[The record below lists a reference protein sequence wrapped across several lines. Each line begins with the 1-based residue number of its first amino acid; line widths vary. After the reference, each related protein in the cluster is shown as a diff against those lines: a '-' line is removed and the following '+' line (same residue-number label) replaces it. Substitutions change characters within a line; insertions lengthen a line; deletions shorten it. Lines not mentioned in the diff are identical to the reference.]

1 MIAINIFN
9 EEFAA
14 EKEAHIQITFS
25 LALSFP
31 LVYSKNRKLSK

>member
-1 MIAINIFN
+1 MTAINIFN
-9 EEFAA
+9 GEFAA

-31 LVYSKNRKLSK
+31 LVLLKESQTV